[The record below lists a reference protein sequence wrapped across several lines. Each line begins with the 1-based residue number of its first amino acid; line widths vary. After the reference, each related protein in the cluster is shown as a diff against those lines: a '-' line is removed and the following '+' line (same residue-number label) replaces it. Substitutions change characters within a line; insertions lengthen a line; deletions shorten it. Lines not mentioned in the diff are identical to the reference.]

1 MTLLL
6 CFNPSPLNLFPLNQ
20 VIENLVQQKARGE
33 LIALLYDEQEDSAT
47 SIFKTVASVS
57 YSLKQR
63 KSQFYDR
70 MVCGGNVS
78 LRVEVL

>member
-1 MTLLL
+1 MNLLL
-6 CFNPSPLNLFPLNQ
+6 CFTLSPLNLFPLNQ

-70 MVCGGNVS
+70 MVCSRS